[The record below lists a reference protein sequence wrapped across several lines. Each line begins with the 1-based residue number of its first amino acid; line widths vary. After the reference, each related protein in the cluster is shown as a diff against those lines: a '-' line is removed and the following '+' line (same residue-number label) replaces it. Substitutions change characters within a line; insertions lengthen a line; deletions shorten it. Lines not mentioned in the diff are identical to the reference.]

1 MEVIFLNNPDFQR
14 AVYYVQ
20 YHVVTNKI
28 SSKMT

>member
-14 AVYYVQ
+14 ALYVQ
-20 YHVVTNKI
+20 YHVMTKEI